1 MFLVVSLGV
10 DTQRARVGTVL
21 DTFLQT
27 RFVVIGKAVSSVEY
41 TLTLQEVS
49 ASERDQVEPAR
60 AASVAASHALQSI
73 DKRVDSD

>member
-1 MFLVVSLGV
+1 MLTVFRVVSLGV

-27 RFVVIGKAVSSVEY
+27 RVMVIGKAVSSVEY

-49 ASERDQVEPAR
+49 ASERDQVEPVG
-60 AASVAASHALQSI
+60 AASVAAAQVLQSH
-73 DKRVDSD
+73 